1 MRTMV
6 GADLPFE
13 SDLTRWFPMWDMPV
27 ADMSDTV
34 DRHILLEGAVNFRD
48 LGGYPAGDG
57 TRTRWRRLF
66 RADGLGELTADDL
79 EVVRTLGI
87 RTVIDLRSEFELERS
102 RFDVD
107 AHPVAFHH
115 FPFVDQLPDAEDFE
129 RRPGFL
135 GAQYL
140 AIARSAGPQIRRR
153 TRGPGRSRR
162 TPCRLPLHG
171 RQGPHRRALRRGA
184 VAARR
189 RRADCGG
196 RLRAQCGGHGAPA
209 GQAPP
214 PVPRCAGRPSPRSTR
229 SSRPRRRRWRCF
241 STTSGSTTA
250 PWRPTWRSWAR
261 PHGVV
266 EALRAALV
274 EPIDDAVGASRSV
287 VLSDI
292 GAQAVDRPGQRQ
304 VENGQTTRQSGWSG
318 RRRTGST
325 GCRCRGGGRPPRP
338 PGRRH

>member
-1 MRTMV
+1 
-6 GADLPFE
+6 
-13 SDLTRWFPMWDMPV
+13 
-27 ADMSDTV
+27 MSDTV

-107 AHPVAFHH
+107 AHPVAFYH

-129 RRPGFL
+129 RHPGFL

-140 AIARSAGPQIRRR
+140 AIARSAGPQIRGALEVLAAPGALPAVFHCTAGKDR
-153 TRGPGRSRR
+153 TGVLSAVVLSLLGVDEPTVVADYALSAAAMEHLRDK
-162 TPCRLPLHG
+162 
-171 RQGPHRRALRRGA
+171 LRRRFPDALGA
-184 VAARR
+184 ITEVDEIFSAAPEQMEVLLDYLGERYGTVASYVEEL
-189 RRADCGG
+189 G
-196 RLRAQCGGHGAPA
+196 
-209 GQAPP
+209 
-214 PVPRCAGRPSPRSTR
+214 T
-229 SSRPRRRRWRCF
+229 
-241 STTSGSTTA
+241 
-250 PWRPTWRSWAR
+250 

-274 EPIDDAVGASRSV
+274 EPID
-287 VLSDI
+287 
-292 GAQAVDRPGQRQ
+292 
-304 VENGQTTRQSGWSG
+304 
-318 RRRTGST
+318 
-325 GCRCRGGGRPPRP
+325 
-338 PGRRH
+338 